1 MATRK
6 VVKIDEEKCN
16 GCALCIPNCAE
27 GALQIIDGKARL
39 VSDKFCDGLGAC
51 LGHCPQDAITVTERE
66 AEDFDE
72 EAVEIHLHKKEEV
85 KTEPE
90 PQPKPAFTGCPSS
103 RVMQFQVPKPKTEST
118 QTRSSVS
125 MLSQWPVQLKLVPV
139 NAPYFQDADLLVAA
153 DCVPFAYPDF
163 HQDFLKGKAV
173 VVGCPKLDDIQYYKE
188 KLTEIFRTNSIKS
201 VTVPYME
208 VPCCFGLVKVTE
220 DAIAASGKKIPFKKV
235 KIGIRDR
242 KMTLALMER
251 GLISEAPSLSS
262 PPSFPVDL
270 AVEEDEDNTRL
281 WRLLVQRT
289 LEHFGIEIEGGG

>member
-6 VVKIDEEKCN
+6 IVKIDEEKCN

-72 EAVEIHLHKKEEV
+72 KAVEAFLHKKHEA
-85 KTEPE
+85 KPE
-90 PQPKPAFTGCPSS
+90 PQPKPQPQPVSFMGCPSS
-103 RVMQFQVPKPKTEST
+103 RAMQFQIPKPRTETT

-125 MLSQWPVQLKLVPV
+125 PLSQWPVQLKLVPL

-173 VVGCPKLDDIQYYKE
+173 VVGCPKLDDIQSYKE

-208 VPCCFGLVKVTE
+208 VPCCFGLVEATE
-220 DAIAASGKKIPFKKV
+220 DAIAASG
-235 KIGIRDR
+235 
-242 KMTLALMER
+242 
-251 GLISEAPSLSS
+251 
-262 PPSFPVDL
+262 
-270 AVEEDEDNTRL
+270 
-281 WRLLVQRT
+281 
-289 LEHFGIEIEGGG
+289 